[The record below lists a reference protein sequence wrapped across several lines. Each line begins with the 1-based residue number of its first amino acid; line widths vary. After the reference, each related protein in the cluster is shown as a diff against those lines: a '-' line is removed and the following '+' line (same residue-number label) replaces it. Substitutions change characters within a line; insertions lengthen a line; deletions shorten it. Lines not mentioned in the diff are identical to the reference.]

1 MWVSCVLVNMLVSVR
16 YMVEVASNFFDVPE
30 SCPQTSPARKL
41 SIRLSYNLRF
51 FLERPSVNSRCLL
64 PTLKLGMMW
73 KKHFTDRCFS
83 SGAKLLWD
91 GYNPV
96 SLFPRFRLVHA
107 DHSAEMLS
115 ESWRIPFE
123 RDFQDCTFIF
133 LKNVTIGKP
142 SSDSLLLRKHRE
154 TDTYSDIICIG
165 LRLIWFNRV
174 ITLSGTV
181 CFLVNRKNEKVSRF
195 KQCKT
200 KSLDVGQ
207 S

>member
-1 MWVSCVLVNMLVSVR
+1 MFIV
-16 YMVEVASNFFDVPE
+16 Y
-30 SCPQTSPARKL
+30 
-41 SIRLSYNLRF
+41 
-51 FLERPSVNSRCLL
+51 
-64 PTLKLGMMW
+64 LKLGMMS

-83 SGAKLLWD
+83 SGAKLLRD
-91 GYNPV
+91 GHNPV

-107 DHSAEMLS
+107 DHLAEMLA

-123 RDFQDCTFIF
+123 RDFQDSTVIF
-133 LKNVTIGKP
+133 LKNLTIGKP
-142 SSDSLLLRKHRE
+142 SSDSLLLRKHRK

-200 KSLDVGQ
+200 KSLDVGP